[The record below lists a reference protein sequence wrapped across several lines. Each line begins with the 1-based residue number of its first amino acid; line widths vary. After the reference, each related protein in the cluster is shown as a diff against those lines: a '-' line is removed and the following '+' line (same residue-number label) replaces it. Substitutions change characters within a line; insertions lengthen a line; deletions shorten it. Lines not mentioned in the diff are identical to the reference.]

1 MPLIKGWPP
10 RGIVYSY
17 MCNLLTILFT
27 NIRVTQCAKKGMSDS
42 PGLVDFATCIRI
54 LNSVL
59 KLLNG
64 QVKFFGEFKLQ
75 KNCNQSCL
83 SNFLGGLLK

>member
-1 MPLIKGWPP
+1 MKGWPLK
-10 RGIVYSY
+10 GTVYSY
-17 MCNLLTILFT
+17 VYLLTILFT
-27 NIRVTQCAKKGMSDS
+27 KTQVTQRAKKGMSDS
-42 PGLVDFATCIRI
+42 LGQVDFATCIRI

-59 KLLNG
+59 KLPNG

>member
-1 MPLIKGWPP
+1 
-10 RGIVYSY
+10 
-17 MCNLLTILFT
+17 MCNLLTILF
-27 NIRVTQCAKKGMSDS
+27 NIWVTQRAKKGMSDS
-42 PGLVDFATCIRI
+42 LGLVDFATCIRI

-59 KLLNG
+59 KLPNG

-83 SNFLGGLLK
+83 SNVLGGLLK

>member
-1 MPLIKGWPP
+1 MPLIKVGHLEALFT
-10 RGIVYSY
+10 V

-27 NIRVTQCAKKGMSDS
+27 NILVTQSAKKGMSDS
-42 PGLVDFATCIRI
+42 AGLVDFATCIRI

-59 KLLNG
+59 KLPNG
-64 QVKFFGEFKLQ
+64 QVKFLGEFKLQ